1 MKDSTTDLMKRQSL
15 TSMSLFKSI
24 FLNHSSDFCNVL
36 GELTVSTLMRI
47 LPLTRLTLVLST
59 LVFFFFFSLFPLE
72 IFNVLCMPRLVLPN
86 FVGSRW
92 QRNCLGNTMDCGPC
106 CLPNQGWKTC
116 DPWGIRCHHKS
127 TGYLYCMVERGSF
140 FWLNWLPD
148 MASYFLTQKKKKLSG
163 MIDWLTMSII
173 IIQASWFSSL
183 KACRRFFFIYRG

>member
-1 MKDSTTDLMKRQSL
+1 
-15 TSMSLFKSI
+15 
-24 FLNHSSDFCNVL
+24 
-36 GELTVSTLMRI
+36 
-47 LPLTRLTLVLST
+47 
-59 LVFFFFFSLFPLE
+59 
-72 IFNVLCMPRLVLPN
+72 MPRLVLPN

-92 QRNCLGNTMDCGPC
+92 QRNYLGNTMDCGPC

-148 MASYFLTQKKKKLSG
+148 MASYFLNKYKKKKLSG
-163 MIDWLTMSII
+163 MIDSLTMSIII

-183 KACRRFFFIYRG
+183 KACRRFFISIVANFWYFVCVCVWSAAVIPRMTDTPSTPTQLCILS